1 MRKKILVLCCAV
13 MLTALSACSLP
24 SATEMR
30 AITTDEFWYGLAEQG
45 YDIEANDHTSTLAE
59 MAGGN
64 LEDCAYY
71 WDDPTEYGLYIFDS
85 NADAS
90 VFFGSA
96 VEEYEEMCN
105 SKQSKSSGAVRIFK
119 GSNKDDDFACLVYKV
134 DNVILLGG
142 SDMDGADRMAEVAD
156 YLVTTDF
163 GDVGSHQAD
172 NAKESDTGRNQGG
185 GFANPTEKDPVDT
198 QEPVDQQPV
207 EGQPATEDKDDS
219 FSEKLQEI
227 AGGDKLESAGQDG
240 AEYTIDWGDG
250 TELAIPAKAGWEVDD
265 SYDYTLYVDDGDF
278 SVSYSNSNC
287 STEDEVAEYLV
298 EVYTCDPENCEKTSY
313 DGKTVYVGTKTDSL
327 GNTFYVFQDID
338 REDFLFI
345 RIDDYSGSL
354 ADEVIPQFLLP

>member
-1 MRKKILVLCCAV
+1 MRKKILALCCAT
-13 MLTALSACSLP
+13 MLAALSACSLP
-24 SATEMR
+24 SATEMH
-30 AITTDEFWYGLAEQG
+30 AITTDQFWYGLAEQG
-45 YDIEANDHTSTLAE
+45 YDIEANDHTAELAE
-59 MAGGN
+59 AAGDI

-71 WDDPTEYGLYIFDS
+71 LEAPTAYELYIFHT

-90 VFFGSA
+90 GFFSA
-96 VEEYEEMCN
+96 QVENYEEMCN
-105 SKQSKSSGAVRIFK
+105 SRQSQSSGAVRMFK
-119 GSNKDDDFACLVYKV
+119 GSNKDDDFACLIYKV
-134 DNVILLGG
+134 DNMILLGG

-163 GDVGSHQAD
+163 GDVGTQQPAD
-172 NAKESDTGRNQGG
+172 ADGSDSGRNQSG
-185 GFANPTEKDPVDT
+185 GFTKPTKDEPADT
-198 QEPVDQQPV
+198 QEPVEEQP
-207 EGQPATEDKDDS
+207 TEDPPITDGDS
-219 FSEKLQEI
+219 FSEKLEQI
-227 AGGDKLESAGQDG
+227 ACGDKLEPAGEDG
-240 AEYTIDWGDG
+240 TEYTIDWGDG

-298 EVYTCDPENCEKTSY
+298 EVYTCEPENCEKTSY

-327 GNTFYVFQDID
+327 GNTFYVFQDIG

-345 RIDDYSGSL
+345 RINDYSGSP